1 MQSSTSSTPT
11 YRSTSHSASQPTV
24 WQHIGQ
30 VWSKL
35 VALIAVIQLVL
46 VLFNI
51 SYIPLRSLYFEYTP
65 AVVDAYDPIKGIEL
79 HPDTQLYLATVDQLV
94 ETVNPNHEVGN
105 MQSLQLAPQPAEIA
119 PILSN
124 LQAQSIE
131 LVEENPFFGA
141 NQFGAYAKLK
151 QRIQSHVG
159 EISAKQALLKF
170 WSWDYLNRAGWQSE
184 LTYFD
189 RAIRPMLEHNYLRM
203 LDETG
208 RFADRFWQ
216 IDLWFMALFAVDLL
230 GRTLISSYRQPQVSW
245 GDAILRRWYDLIFFL
260 PYWRWLRVLPVSVRL
275 HQSRLFNME
284 RVLAQVT
291 HEPVSYVADRVS
303 KFLMVRLVNQAQT
316 SIEQGDAARFLFE
329 PSQYRQVSNINKID
343 AITDRLIQLSIYRV
357 LPEVQPDLEALLH
370 HSLTEV
376 ITQSDFYGAV
386 QQFPGIGNL
395 PNETIEQLA
404 EYLAQGTYDVLKNAY
419 SDQEG
424 RMLMEQLSQDFRQAL
439 KQQLQEKQTQK
450 ELETLLIDLL
460 EELKINYVEKS
471 SIDNPEQTLD
481 EVEQI
486 NQVLQKA
493 NTLPPTDSP
502 INPAASAQTQDSKPF
517 KDPEQIPDVLD
528 FSQSKSEMD

>member
-11 YRSTSHSASQPTV
+11 YSSTSDSASQPTT
-24 WQHIGQ
+24 WQRMGQ
-30 VWSKL
+30 AWSKL
-35 VALIAVIQLVL
+35 IALIAVVQIVL
-46 VLFNI
+46 VLFNL
-51 SYIPLRSLYFEYTP
+51 SYIPLRSLYFDYAPTI
-65 AVVDAYDPIKGIEL
+65 VNAYDPIKGIEL
-79 HPDTQLYLATVDQLV
+79 HPDTQLYLATIDQLV
-94 ETVNPNHEVGN
+94 ETVNPDDEVGEI
-105 MQSLQLAPQPAEIA
+105 QSPRPRLIEAEVV
-119 PILSN
+119 PILSH

-170 WSWDYLNRAGWQSE
+170 WSWDYLNQAGWQSE
-184 LTYFD
+184 LAYFD
-189 RAIRPMLEHNYLRM
+189 RAIRPTLEHNYLRA

-208 RFADRFWQ
+208 RFVDRFWQ

-230 GRTLISSYRQPQVSW
+230 SRTLISSYRQPQVSW

-260 PYWRWLRVLPVSVRL
+260 PYWRWLRVLPTSVRL
-275 HQSRLFNME
+275 HQSGLFNME

-343 AITDRLIQLSIYRV
+343 AIVDRLIQLSIYRV

-376 ITQSDFYGAV
+376 ITQSDFYSVV
-386 QQFPGIGNL
+386 QRIPGIGDL

-404 EYLAQGTYDVLKNAY
+404 EYLAQGTYDVLKTAY
-419 SDQEG
+419 SDQKG

-439 KQQLQEKQTQK
+439 KRQLQEKHTQN

-471 SIDNPEQTLD
+471 SIDNPTQTLD

-486 NQVLQKA
+486 NQVLQA
-493 NTLPPTDSP
+493 SNSLPATDP
-502 INPAASAQTQDSKPF
+502 MHKPQQR
-517 KDPEQIPDVLD
+517 PRSL
-528 FSQSKSEMD
+528 

>member
-1 MQSSTSSTPT
+1 MQTSTSSSSAFSNSS
-11 YRSTSHSASQPTV
+11 RSLSQPTA
-24 WQHIGQ
+24 WQRIGQ

-35 VALIAVIQLVL
+35 VALTALVQLVL
-46 VLFNI
+46 VLFNL

-65 AVVDAYDPIKGIEL
+65 AVVNAYDPIKGIEL
-79 HPDTQLYLATVDQLV
+79 HPDTQLYLATVDHLV
-94 ETVNPNHEVGN
+94 ETVNPDNEVGKI
-105 MQSLQLAPQPAEIA
+105 QSPQPRMIETEIA

-170 WSWDYLNRAGWQSE
+170 WSWDHLNQAGWQSE
-184 LTYFD
+184 LAYFD
-189 RAIRPMLEHNYLRM
+189 RAIRPTLEHNYLRV

-245 GDAILRRWYDLIFFL
+245 GDAILRRWYDLLFFL

-275 HQSRLFNME
+275 HQSGLFNME
-284 RVLAQVT
+284 RMLAQIT
-291 HEPVSYVADRVS
+291 HEPVSYIADRVS

-316 SIEQGDAARFLFE
+316 SIKQGDAARFLFD

-376 ITQSDFYGAV
+376 ITQSDFYNAV

-395 PNETIEQLA
+395 PSETIEQLA
-404 EYLAQGTYDVLKNAY
+404 EYLAQGTYDVLKSAY
-419 SDQEG
+419 ADQEG

-439 KQQLQEKQTQK
+439 KQQLQEKHTQK

-471 SIDNPEQTLD
+471 SIDNPTQTLD

-486 NQVLQKA
+486 NQILQA
-493 NTLPPTDSP
+493 SNSLPVTDP
-502 INPAASAQTQDSKPF
+502 MHKP
-517 KDPEQIPDVLD
+517 
-528 FSQSKSEMD
+528 SEGV

>member
-1 MQSSTSSTPT
+1 MLIWLSICDRMQSSTSSTPT
-11 YRSTSHSASQPTV
+11 YRSTSHSASQPST
-24 WQHIGQ
+24 WQRIGQ

-35 VALIAVIQLVL
+35 VALIAVVQLVL
-46 VLFNI
+46 VLFNL

-65 AVVDAYDPIKGIEL
+65 AVVNAYDPIKGIEL
-79 HPDTQLYLATVDQLV
+79 HPDTQLYLATVDQLI
-94 ETVNPNHEVGN
+94 EAVNPDNEVADL
-105 MQSLQLAPQPAEIA
+105 QSLLPPQPANVA
-119 PILSN
+119 PILSS

-131 LVEENPFFGA
+131 LVEENPFLGA

-170 WSWDYLNRAGWQSE
+170 WSWDYLNQAGWQSE

-189 RAIRPMLEHNYLRM
+189 RDIRPMLAHNYLRM

-208 RFADRFWQ
+208 RFVDRFWQ

-230 GRTLISSYRQPQVSW
+230 GRTLLSSYRQPQVSW

-329 PSQYRQVSNINKID
+329 PSQYRQVSDINKID
-343 AITDRLIQLSIYRV
+343 TIIDRLIQLSIYRV

-376 ITQSDFYGAV
+376 ITQSDFYNAV
-386 QQFPGIGNL
+386 QRFPGIGNL
-395 PNETIEQLA
+395 PSETIEQLA

-439 KQQLQEKQTQK
+439 KQQLQEKHTQA
-450 ELETLLIDLL
+450 ELQTLLIDLL
-460 EELKINYVEKS
+460 EELKINYIEKS
-471 SIDNPEQTLD
+471 CIDNPEQTMD

-486 NQVLQKA
+486 NQVLQA
-493 NTLPPTDSP
+493 SNSLPATDPMHTPQQSP
-502 INPAASAQTQDSKPF
+502 RSS
-517 KDPEQIPDVLD
+517 
-528 FSQSKSEMD
+528 